1 MIWIW
6 IIMILYG
13 VLTVLFAFFGGRGA
27 SKSAESFLMA
37 DRNLSLPVY
46 SLTYM
51 ATFTGGG
58 LVMGLATLAYTT
70 GISAQWYAMTQGL
83 AFISIVIL
91 IPFLR
96 KFSAYTSV
104 PQVLGHLY
112 GNGTKMLACIITLI
126 GSLALTAG
134 QTIGMGSLITVV
146 TGLPLVY
153 SFWISTILFILITYY
168 GGLKSV
174 AWADVFHGIVLA
186 LGIII
191 LVPVALHN
199 AGGWSVI
206 SQSPKVVSGDLNW
219 FGIGLVQIFTWYL
232 MYLFTCGASQFLV
245 QRVWAAKTTQTA
257 VIGNLLAGT
266 FVTFFGI
273 FTAIAGLLAK
283 VLAPPDLDPRLAFA
297 WTVSNLLPEI
307 FAGILL
313 AAAVAA
319 VMSGA
324 DSFLLAAST
333 TFVNDIYIP
342 LRGGRE
348 RCTDQ
353 EIVLTSRISILVF
366 GLLAALVALSGI
378 NIVPINTLGMGLMA
392 APIFVALLY
401 AMWKKTVKKAALPS
415 IIIGGIAFAI
425 WEFGTQRAFN
435 IEPAVPAALATA
447 ISFYLISRFSSNSPS
462 IDVTAATD
470 TEKI

>member
-1 MIWIW
+1 MIWVV
-6 IIMILYG
+6 MILYG
-13 VLTVLFAFFGGRGA
+13 ILTLLFAFLGGRGA
-27 SKSAESFLMA
+27 SKSADSFLMA
-37 DRNLSLPVY
+37 DRNLSMPVY

-58 LVMGLATLAYTT
+58 LVMGIATLAYTS

-83 AFISIVIL
+83 AFITIVFL

-96 KFSAYTSV
+96 KFSAFTSV
-104 PQVLGHLY
+104 PEVLGKLY
-112 GNGTKMLACIITLI
+112 GNGTKFLGCIITLI
-126 GSLALTAG
+126 GCLALTAG
-134 QTIGMGSLITVV
+134 QTIGMGSLITVI

-153 SFWISTILFILITYY
+153 SFWISTIVFILITYY

-174 AWADVFHGIVLA
+174 AWADVFHGIMLA
-186 LGIII
+186 LGIVI

-199 AGGWSVI
+199 AGGWQVI
-206 SQSPKVVSGDLNW
+206 VNSPEITSADLNW

-232 MYLFTCGASQFLV
+232 MYMFTCGASQFLV
-245 QRVWAAKTTQTA
+245 QRVWAAKTTKTA
-257 VIGNLLAGT
+257 VIGNLFAGT

-273 FTAIAGLLAK
+273 FTAVAGLLAK
-283 VLAPPDLDPRLAFA
+283 VAAPPDLDPRLAFA
-297 WTVSNLLPEI
+297 WTVSNLLPEAL
-307 FAGILL
+307 AGILL

-333 TFVNDIYIP
+333 TFVNDIYVP
-342 LRGGRE
+342 LRGGKESCSDR
-348 RCTDQ
+348 
-353 EIVLTSRISILVF
+353 EIVLTSRISILAF

-392 APIFVALLY
+392 APIFVALMY
-401 AMWKKTVKKAALPS
+401 AMWKKTLKKAALPS

-425 WEFGTQRAFN
+425 WEFGAQRAFN
-435 IEPAVPAALATA
+435 VEPAVPAALATA
-447 ISFYLISRFSSNSPS
+447 ISFYLISRLSSGSY
-462 IDVTAATD
+462 IEAETT
-470 TEKI
+470 TKGEMKG